1 MKYNTHNVLVSAVSK
16 SGLLIRGALWRP
28 SDRSAVAASVEQAEG
43 LSMNFVRETCSPGWR
58 RLREQGSG
66 AVASVTWLQRT
77 CEDSRLK
84 VNPGIAE
91 HSYLILT
98 SPQLPSSA
106 SANIVRLLLRWGCW
120 LVLLPLSY
128 PPKVHWWPAYI
139 FTGGAVGQLIPAIPN
154 TVWCLQFAGPL
165 FFVRAPAWCSPTE
178 RCVLPCV
185 WSYRALLICFTEDYR
200 RSWQVLK
207 YYKGNKM
214 VCGSGNS
221 VLTSLPANWLNLQK
235 RLLLFEH
242 SGSCHTCLLSSLFV
256 WSAVC
261 AMLAVIDYLFV
272 TEIPLGEQGHWPG
285 GGDASP
291 SWWTERNHGSKHRY
305 PASSC
310 ASPAGRVAASRAGGG
325 LSSPDRINWGR
336 RGWGSSEFVS
346 C

>member
-1 MKYNTHNVLVSAVSK
+1 MKYSTHNVLVSAVSK

-28 SDRSAVAASVEQAEG
+28 SDTSAMAASAEQAEG

-91 HSYLILT
+91 RSYLILT

-154 TVWCLQFAGPL
+154 TVWYLQFTGPL
-165 FFVRAPAWCSPTE
+165 FFFVRAPAWCSPTE
-178 RCVLPCV
+178 RRVLPCV
-185 WSYRALLICFTEDYR
+185 WSYRALLICFTGDYR

-235 RLLLFEH
+235 RLLLFGH
-242 SGSCHTCLLSSLFV
+242 SGSCRHLSAVFSFCLKCCVCDACCHWLFV
-256 WSAVC
+256 CYRNTTRRARALTRWRRRKPKL
-261 AMLAVIDYLFV
+261 MNWK
-272 TEIPLGEQGHWPG
+272 E
-285 GGDASP
+285 
-291 SWWTERNHGSKHRY
+291 SWFET
-305 PASSC
+305 
-310 ASPAGRVAASRAGGG
+310 
-325 LSSPDRINWGR
+325 
-336 RGWGSSEFVS
+336 
-346 C
+346 